1 MSVLKDQAA
10 RTRAL
15 TDIASSLLV
24 EAGAGSGKTSL
35 LAGRITYLLASGVEP
50 RSIAAV
56 SFTEMA
62 ASELLGR
69 ISSFIGQVLDGIVP
83 PDLVAA
89 FPDGKLTDDQ
99 RRNLTEARRY
109 LGEMVCTT
117 IHGFCQRLLKPY
129 PVEADIDPGA
139 RILDPIGADLAFG
152 DIFDAWL
159 RERLDHTDKERDLI
173 SALVAHDAYGAVN
186 LIRELAEL
194 LRAHRDAAPEPAT
207 IADRPCEEFIAAV
220 DEFHDFL
227 GGLGFEQDDTR
238 NIVMAFRDLADR
250 WRESHKLPEHLRI
263 MAVVSMEV
271 SEVLVKKTDG
281 EFRAYRMKGKWQKAA
296 PKGVGEGLNEQATAH
311 YEKCC
316 GMLRSLRAH
325 ASACGLSMLVDE
337 IRPLID
343 RYQAHKR
350 SSALLDFDDLLVAT
364 RAMLR
369 THPEVR
375 EALGRRFSHIA
386 VDEFQDTDPVQTEI
400 FRHLAFDPPAGG
412 GAPDMS
418 DWVPRPGA
426 IFLVGDPKQ
435 AIYRFRGADVRT
447 YVSTRE
453 SLRAINPDCILEV
466 GTNFRSCDGVL
477 AFVNKRFETP
487 LTADGQPGFAPLTP
501 HREDHGQG
509 PCVAAIDIE
518 RGENSSSSRDMEAR
532 AVAELCSRLIGSY
545 QIVRKDGTL
554 KPCEPGDIA
563 LLAPTGTELWRY
575 ESALEA
581 QGIAVATQAGKG
593 MFQRQEVQ
601 DLIAMTRVLA
611 DPRDRL
617 ALGALLRGPL
627 VGLTEDELLDV
638 TLGLKPS
645 DTGGLEFLRVGT
657 DIDEV
662 SHPIARE
669 VISTLAALRR
679 ASRHTT
685 PYDLLSRAVE
695 ELRVRPILNARH
707 QGNAERA
714 LANVDRYLEMS
725 RPYSIRGLRAF
736 SDTMRRAWED
746 SERMGEGRPDA
757 EEQSVSLITMHSAK
771 GLEWPVVIPVN
782 TLTEI
787 MRSSRLLLD
796 VATRR
801 LAMPFMDIDPAD
813 YQTARAN
820 AALDQAAERVR
831 LWYVAATRARD
842 LLVLPRHVDAG
853 EKTWAKVVE
862 LDLDA
867 LPTIDVA
874 HLDEGMPEGEA
885 EDSNSQDKETFEAE
899 HDRMESHRRI
909 ILWHSP
915 SRHEPKTAAG
925 TARLSLDEII
935 DAVPES
941 DPFMMIKGSRER
953 GVILHKLMEEVLTGE
968 ISDDASALESR
979 ASELIGQMPLGGRSP
994 SELDLNPCE
1003 LARTVRRTVDL
1014 QEVRE
1019 IRDCLVPEVAIGSSS
1034 KEDGVEHVTDGVT
1047 DAAVPYADGSD
1058 GLEIVVDWKSDVRP
1072 DARTIEQYRDQVRD
1086 YIDLVGAKRGLIVFM
1101 TTGQVIDVKPR
1112 RSLAA

>member
-1 MSVLKDQAA
+1 MSALKDQTA
-10 RTRAL
+10 RTLAL
-15 TDIASSLLV
+15 TDIGRSLLV

-35 LAGRITYLLASGVEP
+35 LAGRITYLLASGVDP

-69 ISSFIGQVLDGIVP
+69 ITSFIDKVLNGNVP
-83 PDLVAA
+83 ADLKAA
-89 FPDGKLTDDQ
+89 FPDGRLTDDQ
-99 RRNLTEARRY
+99 RRNLTESRRH
-109 LGEMVCTT
+109 LGEMTCTT

-139 RILDPIGADLAFG
+139 RILDPIGADLAFQ

-159 RERLDHTDKERDLI
+159 RERLDHTDKGRDLI
-173 SALVAHDAYGAVN
+173 SALVAHDAYGSVN

-194 LRAHRDAAPEPAT
+194 LRDHRDAAPEPAV
-207 IADRPCEEFIAAV
+207 IAARPCDDFIAAA
-220 DEFHDFL
+220 DDFHAFL
-227 GGLGFEQDDTR
+227 GGLGFEQEDTR
-238 NIVMAFRDLADR
+238 NIVSAFRELADK
-250 WRESHKLPEHLRI
+250 WREIHRLPEHLRI
-263 MAVVSMEV
+263 MAIAALDP

-281 EFRAYRMKGKWQKAA
+281 EFRAYRMKGKWQKVA
-296 PKGVGEGLNEQATAH
+296 PKGMGEGLNDQATAH

-316 GMLRSLRAH
+316 EMLRSLRSN
-325 ASACGLSMLVDE
+325 ASACGLAMLVDE

-350 SSALLDFDDLLVAT
+350 NSALLDFDDLLVAT
-364 RAMLR
+364 RNMLR
-369 THPEVR
+369 RHPEVR
-375 EALGRRFSHIA
+375 EALGRRFSRIA

-400 FRHLAFDPPAGG
+400 FRHLAFDPPPGG

-447 YVSTRE
+447 YVATRDA
-453 SLRAINPDCILEV
+453 LRAIDPDCILEV
-466 GTNFRSCDGVL
+466 GTNFRSCEGVL
-477 AFVNKRFETP
+477 AFVNRQFETP
-487 LTADGQPGFAPLTP
+487 LSADGQPGFAHLTH

-509 PCVAAIDIE
+509 PCVAAVDIE
-518 RGENSSSSRDMEAR
+518 QGENSSNARDVEAK

-545 QIVRKDGTL
+545 LVVRKDGTL
-554 KPCEPGDIA
+554 TPCEPGDIA

-575 ESALEA
+575 EAALEA

-627 VGLTEDELLDV
+627 VGLTEEELLDISQR
-638 TLGLKPS
+638 LMPPE
-645 DTGGLEFLRVGT
+645 TGGLEFLRVGT
-657 DIDEV
+657 DTAEIA
-662 SHPIARE
+662 HPIARQ
-669 VISTLAALRR
+669 VISTLAGLRR
-679 ASRHTT
+679 AARHTT

-695 ELRVRPILNARH
+695 DLRVRPILNARH
-707 QGNAERA
+707 DGNAERA
-714 LANVDRYLEMS
+714 LANVDRFLEMS
-725 RPYSIRGLRAF
+725 RPYSVRGLRAL

-801 LAMPFMDIDPAD
+801 LSMPFLDIDPAD
-813 YQTARAN
+813 YLAARAT
-820 AALDQAAERVR
+820 AAQDQSSERVR

-842 LLVLPRHVDAG
+842 LLILPRHVKAG

-862 LDLDA
+862 LGLDDV
-867 LPTIDVA
+867 PTIDVS
-874 HLDEGMPEGEA
+874 HLEEGVPEGEA
-885 EDSNSQDKETFEAE
+885 AGSNSQDRDSFDAE
-899 HDRMESHRRI
+899 QERMESHRRFI
-909 ILWHSP
+909 MWHSP
-915 SRHEPKTAAG
+915 SRHEPKSSSG
-925 TARLSLDEII
+925 GRLSLDEII
-935 DAVPES
+935 DAVPEF

-968 ISDDASALESR
+968 TGDEVAVLNAR
-979 ASELIGQMPLGGRSP
+979 AAELIVQMPLGDKTP
-994 SELDLNPCE
+994 ADLDLNPAE
-1003 LARTVRRTVDL
+1003 LARTVRRTLDL
-1014 QEVRE
+1014 PAVAA
-1019 IRDCLVPEVAIGSSS
+1019 IRDRLVPEVSIGSTS

-1047 DAAVPYADGSD
+1047 DAAVPYADGSE

-1072 DARTIEQYRDQVRD
+1072 EHRIVEQYRDQVRD
-1086 YIDLVGAKRGLIVFM
+1086 YMELVGAERGLIVFM
-1101 TTGQVIDVKPR
+1101 TTGEVIDVRPR
-1112 RSLAA
+1112 QARAA